1 MVTPFPLWA
10 DDRLCQNFGILLC
23 LCLGRYLRGI
33 SPVVIHIAVYQ
44 GQKVISVRPGRLP
57 EVNNRYPI
65 AINVTGDS
73 AVVPRQV
80 ALGVQRQKAHAAGTG
95 VFQIGVQEIGGFAHA
110 GRADHQHMDVIRVHQ
125 RRCFSAALTA
135 QNNALRQ
142 RLSIGS
148 GLFSLFCGLP
158 PLVRRVWNMVV
169 GAFHLLPGS
178 PAGSAVLTVAHGF
191 VFDTVEIMLLGS
203 IGHKKQHCNDA
214 AHR

>member
-10 DDRLCQNFGILLC
+10 DDRFCQNFGILLC
-23 LCLGRYLRGI
+23 LRFGRYLRGI
-33 SPVVIHIAVYQ
+33 FPVVIHVAVYQ

-57 EVNNRYPI
+57 EVNNRYPVAVNI
-65 AINVTGDS
+65 TGYG
-73 AVVPRQV
+73 AVVPCQV

-110 GRADHQHMDVIRVHQ
+110 GRTDHQHMDIIRIHQ

-135 QNNALRQ
+135 QDNALWQ
-142 RLSIGS
+142 RLSTGC

-158 PLVRRVWNMVV
+158 PLVRCVWNMVV
-169 GAFHLLPGS
+169 GLLYLLPGS
-178 PAGSAVLTVAHGF
+178 PASSAVLTVAHGF

-203 IGHKKQHCNDA
+203 IGHKKQHRNDA